1 MSSDGSTTLFD
12 PAARPALG
20 RRVTQ
25 ASLRE
30 FAELLRMRV
39 ARKRPFV
46 CLITGDAELLRLNTQ
61 FRKKKY
67 PTDVLSFPSGEAR
80 GPLGELAISADR
92 ALEQAREHGHGVGDE
107 IRILMLHGVLHLMG
121 YDHETDR
128 GEMAKAEA
136 RWRKTFGLPL
146 SLTERAAAAAAK
158 QA

>member
-1 MSSDGSTTLFD
+1 MSSEGSTTLFD
-12 PAARPALG
+12 PASRAALG

-30 FAELLRMRV
+30 FAEQLRTRV
-39 ARKRPFV
+39 ARKRSFV
-46 CLITGDAELLRLNTQ
+46 CLIAGDAELLRLNTQ

-67 PTDVLSFPSGEAR
+67 ATDVLSFPSGEAR
-80 GPLGELAISADR
+80 GPLGEIAISADR

-121 YDHETDR
+121 YDHETDN

-136 RWRKTFGLPL
+136 RWRKAFNLPL
-146 SLTERAAAAAAK
+146 SLTERAAGK